1 MSVILNVAFVGA
13 RIAGLA
19 GFPHS
24 GGLASC
30 VVISVKT
37 QFPDHAKVKDTSKL
51 IKGMSKVHQKLL
63 KYFNGTTISRLFLVF
78 MFSSSVP
85 LFAFDVFPVV
95 LLLSLKDL
103 ELVIGSAL

>member
-19 GFPHS
+19 RFPHS

-51 IKGMSKVHQKLL
+51 IFTQ
-63 KYFNGTTISRLFLVF
+63 F
-78 MFSSSVP
+78 
-85 LFAFDVFPVV
+85 
-95 LLLSLKDL
+95 
-103 ELVIGSAL
+103 